1 MNSSATSQKGWL
13 MPKALCLVGMGI
25 AILVLLIFLIDL
37 VFSMSGMLNMAP
49 FRGASLMMNIIF
61 IIASAA
67 LAWTSWVTFREQK

>member
-1 MNSSATSQKGWL
+1 

-37 VFSMSGMLNMAP
+37 VFSVSGMLNMAP
-49 FRGASLMMNIIF
+49 FRGASIMMNIIF
-61 IIASAA
+61 IIASGA